1 MEQLIAKHGP
11 PEFIRSDNGPEF
23 IGRTLGDWLK
33 KQDIKTLYIAP
44 GSPWQNGYVE
54 SFHDKFRR
62 ECLGREIFYT
72 LTECRVVVNDWKRKY
87 NQARPHRSLGMQ
99 TPVEFAKNRSN

>member
-11 PEFIRSDNGPEF
+11 PAFIRSDSGPEF

-44 GSPWQNGYVE
+44 GS
-54 SFHDKFRR
+54 H
-62 ECLGREIFYT
+62 GRTGMSKVSMTSSGGNVWGE
-72 LTECRVVVNDWKRKY
+72 KY
-87 NQARPHRSLGMQ
+87 SIH
-99 TPVEFAKNRSN
+99 